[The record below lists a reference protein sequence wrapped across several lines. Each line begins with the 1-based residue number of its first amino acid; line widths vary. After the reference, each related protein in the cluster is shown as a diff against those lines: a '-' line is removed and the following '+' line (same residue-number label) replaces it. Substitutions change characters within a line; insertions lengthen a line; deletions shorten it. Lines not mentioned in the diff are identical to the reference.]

1 MLPFQATKTVFQQ
14 SECPAGTEQTLEN
27 QKKKAREKRRH
38 MVSDVKLGLQQT
50 VTSFKNYYPLLKSNT
65 RAKTDT
71 HAHTCARTH
80 THTHRVRERERETRA
95 RARTHIRTHAHT
107 HSVWTAGKR
116 IPSALLS
123 LHFAQWRCE
132 DGWQIHDP
140 MVGSPGRPVRRAA
153 SRRT

>member
-1 MLPFQATKTVFQQ
+1 
-14 SECPAGTEQTLEN
+14 
-27 QKKKAREKRRH
+27 

-71 HAHTCARTH
+71 HAHTCARAH

-107 HSVWTAGKR
+107 HSVFGLQVNAYLPR
-116 IPSALLS
+116 CSAFTS
-123 LHFAQWRCE
+123 LNGDAK
-132 DGWQIHDP
+132 
-140 MVGSPGRPVRRAA
+140 MVGRFMTQWLAAPVGLYGVQLPDGPKMMTSAYLSARQHKRD
-153 SRRT
+153 RG